1 MTRSDARTHY
11 DTLGLSPS
19 ATADEIKRAYRRLA
33 LRHHPDHNPH
43 DAAAENHFKRISTA
57 YAALSDPTQRAA
69 YDLSLRAA
77 RPAPRSPRPSPDAPG
92 AASWF
97 DDLFQRRAAA
107 RAAQSPQTPR
117 PRRGRDVAYDIHLEL
132 EDVLHGFETTLN
144 NLLEHP
150 RHAQWHDDDGGLR
163 VRIPPGVKD
172 GQRFEYKT
180 LGEAGAHGGAHG
192 DLYLVARIA
201 PHPLLVRVDDVH
213 LRCEV
218 PVSFIQLLLG
228 ADVDVP
234 TLEGVISLR
243 IAPNTPPGKKLRLR
257 GYGLPD
263 PHTRERGDIV
273 LKVIAETP
281 RDLTDAQ
288 RALLAEVERLTPA
301 DDMPARAHFQALLRD
316 RYPSD
321 VDP

>member
-11 DTLGLSPS
+11 DTLGLPPS

-43 DAAAENHFKRISTA
+43 DAAAEDHFKRISAA
-57 YAALSDPTQRAA
+57 YAALSDPAQRAA

-77 RPAPRSPRPSPDAPG
+77 RPAPRPPRPSPDAPG

-97 DDLFQRRAAA
+97 DDLFQRRAAS
-107 RAAQSPQTPR
+107 AAQSHR
-117 PRRGRDVAYDIHLEL
+117 ARRGRDVAYDIHLEL

-144 NLLEHP
+144 DLLDHP
-150 RHAQWHDDDGGLR
+150 SHAQWHDDDGGLR

-172 GQRFEYKT
+172 GQRFEYKA
-180 LGEAGAHGGAHG
+180 LGEAGAHGGAAG
-192 DLYLVARIA
+192 DLYLVARVA
-201 PHPLLVRVDDVH
+201 PHPLLERVDDVH

-218 PVSFIQLLLG
+218 PVSLIQLLLG

-243 IAPNTPPGKKLRLR
+243 VPAHTQSGKKLRLR

-263 PHTRERGDIV
+263 PRTRERGDIV
-273 LKVIAETP
+273 IKVVAETP
-281 RDLTDAQ
+281 RALTPEQ

-301 DDMPARAHFQALLRD
+301 DDLPARAHFQAQLRD